1 MGEASVPER
10 VPTHVGSVAAA
21 GIERCRANTVSMTGR
36 RCGRAA
42 VVRAPQGVGGHP
54 AGAYRSSILN
64 LGAVAGHDVLTGA
77 AIRFR

>member
-10 VPTHVGSVAAA
+10 VPTHVGSVAAV
-21 GIERCRANTVSMTGR
+21 GVERCRADTVAVTGR
-36 RCGRAA
+36 RCGGAA
-42 VVRAPQGVGGHP
+42 VVRATHGLGGHP

-77 AIRFR
+77 AIRS